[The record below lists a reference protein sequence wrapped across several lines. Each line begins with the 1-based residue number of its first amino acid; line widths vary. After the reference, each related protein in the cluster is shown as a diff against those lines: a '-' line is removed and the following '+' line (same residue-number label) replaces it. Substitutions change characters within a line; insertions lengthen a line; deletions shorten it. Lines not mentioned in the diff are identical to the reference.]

1 MGGAVATSARGHA
14 ASYYNPAALT
24 LAKRPSFAAGY
35 QFASLNLKINETQHP
50 TDDCPALVLGFGV
63 PLPFGGPLEDR
74 LSLGFGF
81 ILPQGAILLARS
93 PQPSVPSFP
102 LLETRAQTL
111 SVQLALGVRVLD
123 KVSIG
128 FGTLIL
134 ATLDGAIDATPGATG
149 AVSAKVQNS
158 LMTHLAPV
166 VGILVGPFS
175 NLNLAMTWRAQS
187 LAEYAIPVT
196 AEIPGPIRI
205 PIPSLNIAGVAQ
217 FDPQRASLEI
227 SYQGI
232 ESLSISTGLTYRR
245 WSQFKNPIEYPAA
258 PESYPVQ
265 PKPDFHDTLTPRLG
279 IEGHWTLSD
288 WFIEPRL
295 GYSYEPSPAPD
306 QTGFHNYLSNHRHLL
321 TSGFG
326 LRFGDFS
333 LDVAGQFHWMI
344 HRSHT
349 KDTSAENELADNPGF
364 PTVSH
369 GGIITVWS
377 TELGIVF

>member
-1 MGGAVATSARGHA
+1 MGGAVATSARGRGLVLQ
-14 ASYYNPAALT
+14 SAALT

-50 TDDCPALVLGFGV
+50 TDDCHALVLGFGV

-74 LSLGFGF
+74 LSLGLGSFF
-81 ILPQGAILLARS
+81 RRAPILLARS

-149 AVSAKVQNS
+149 AVSAKIQNS

-175 NLNLAMTWRAQS
+175 NLNLAPVTWRAQS
-187 LAEYAIPVT
+187 LAQYAIPVT
-196 AEIPGPIRI
+196 AEIPGPIQI
-205 PIPSLNIAGVAQ
+205 QYPSLNIAGVAQ

-227 SYQGI
+227 SYPGA
-232 ESLSISTGLTYRR
+232 SNL
-245 WSQFKNPIEYPAA
+245 SQFPLDSRTEEDGLNLESIEYPAA
-258 PESYPVQ
+258 PE
-265 PKPDFHDTLTPRLG
+265 
-279 IEGHWTLSD
+279 LSSTTGTRFSRRSRRD
-288 WFIEPRL
+288 W
-295 GYSYEPSPAPD
+295 
-306 QTGFHNYLSNHRHLL
+306 
-321 TSGFG
+321 G
-326 LRFGDFS
+326 LRD
-333 LDVAGQFHWMI
+333 
-344 HRSHT
+344 
-349 KDTSAENELADNPGF
+349 
-364 PTVSH
+364 
-369 GGIITVWS
+369 
-377 TELGIVF
+377 